1 MDADPLTENDL
12 VITGVFYTPDHFSYM
27 VPVTPYI
34 IVTQDC
40 FNKEGLDATITFNDI
55 TLSENTFDGKFF
67 AGRSIQLSG
76 VAAEEG
82 KAVVGWKIDKDGS
95 VSEETGATLNIE
107 MPSCKKLAITP
118 IIGDGDSSGIR
129 ELAVEGQDVKAI
141 YNLQGIQQ
149 KALQKGVNII
159 VYGNGQSQKLLVK

>member
-1 MDADPLTENDL
+1 M
-12 VITGVFYTPDHFSYM
+12 
-27 VPVTPYI
+27 
-34 IVTQDC
+34 
-40 FNKEGLDATITFNDI
+40 
-55 TLSENTFDGKFF
+55 
-67 AGRSIQLSG
+67 
-76 VAAEEG
+76 AAEEG

-118 IIGDGDSSGIR
+118 IIGVGDSSGIR

-159 VYGNGQSQKLLVK
+159 VYGNGQSQKVLVK